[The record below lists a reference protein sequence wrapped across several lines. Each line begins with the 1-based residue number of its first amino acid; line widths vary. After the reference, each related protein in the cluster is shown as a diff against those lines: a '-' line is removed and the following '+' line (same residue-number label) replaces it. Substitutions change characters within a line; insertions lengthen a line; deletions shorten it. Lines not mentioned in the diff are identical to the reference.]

1 MTYSQLSQAL
11 SELRPKIVGDEL
23 EAKVFSN
30 SVFEEVNESLDKME
44 KYELI
49 DKTIILLRRLIEQR
63 NYIYPEGYL
72 NLGIAYAARGEYDKS
87 IESIE
92 KALAQKSN

>member
-1 MTYSQLSQAL
+1 
-11 SELRPKIVGDEL
+11 
-23 EAKVFSN
+23 
-30 SVFEEVNESLDKME
+30 ME

-92 KALAQKSN
+92 KKLLHKKVIIILKRVIILGVPYMKVERNLPEQWVYYARL